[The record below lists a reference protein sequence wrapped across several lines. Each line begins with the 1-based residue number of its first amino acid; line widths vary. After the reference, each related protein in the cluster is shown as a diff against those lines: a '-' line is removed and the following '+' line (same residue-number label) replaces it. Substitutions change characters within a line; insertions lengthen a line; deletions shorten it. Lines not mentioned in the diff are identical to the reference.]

1 MGGSTTSRFERR
13 RAISE
18 LVSSLA
24 VLVITIALLGATG
37 VVALGSVRS
46 SGGLLSSSSQGAAR
60 GDGLLLAVVAVQS
73 NSSGSYAW
81 VYDYGW
87 VQGTLTAAYLNGGL
101 VKWSSSCGGLV
112 QPGKVCAI
120 SVPPGQTGEVSIVFG
135 TKSLDYQV

>member
-46 SGGLLSSSSQGAAR
+46 SGGSVAKLVTFSGSVMKPMLSPCTKPSTQSSSR
-60 GDGLLLAVVAVQS
+60 
-73 NSSGSYAW
+73 
-81 VYDYGW
+81 
-87 VQGTLTAAYLNGGL
+87 
-101 VKWSSSCGGLV
+101 
-112 QPGKVCAI
+112 
-120 SVPPGQTGEVSIVFG
+120 
-135 TKSLDYQV
+135 